1 MAHHLALAASDGR
14 IVTSMTATVPS
25 SWVTPLEQWG
35 EWMCAANRPQ
45 TTQYLRTYQ
54 IRRFA
59 RETGLAPFEVTLMD
73 MVAWIGTQTWGA
85 ETKRSYRTAL
95 RAFYKW
101 ARDTEQIAV
110 NPAWRLPAV
119 TTPHRL
125 PRPTSELVLTSALSE
140 ASPRVH
146 LMVLL
151 AARQGLRRGEIAQ
164 VHTRDVERD
173 LLDGWNL
180 RVHGKGSRE
189 RILPL
194 CDEVRVLL
202 QATPA
207 GWVFPGQING
217 HLSPAYCGKLVSK
230 VLGVTSTTHGLRH
243 RYGTICYAG
252 AHDLFAVQALLGHSK
267 PETTKQYVLI
277 PDASLRAAS
286 QWAA

>member
-1 MAHHLALAASDGR
+1 MAHHLALATSDGR
-14 IVTSMTATVPS
+14 IVTSMTAIVPT
-25 SWVTPLEQWG
+25 SWVAPLEQWG

-73 MVAWIGTQTWGA
+73 MVAWIGTQQWGA

-125 PRPTSELVLTSALSE
+125 PRPTSELVLTSALLQ

-151 AARQGLRRGEIAQ
+151 AAREGLRRGEIAQ
-164 VHTRDVERD
+164 VHTADVEQGVA
-173 LLDGWNL
+173 GWNL

-189 RILPL
+189 RLLPL
-194 CDEVRVLL
+194 CDEVRVLI
-202 QATPA
+202 QAAPD

-217 HLSPAYCGKLVSK
+217 HLSPAYVGKLVSR
-230 VLGVTSTTHGLRH
+230 VLGVGSTTHCLRH
-243 RYGTICYAG
+243 RFGTICYAG
-252 AHDLFAVQALLGHSK
+252 SHDLLAVQALLGHSK
-267 PETTKQYVLI
+267 PETTKLYVLV
-277 PDASLRAAS
+277 PDESTRAAIA
-286 QWAA
+286 WAA